1 MVKYNIRLYNKDIL
15 SLKYCC
21 ILLTRFTSPPFM
33 FSKNNLKAYAKAYLI
48 IIICCSIF
56 SSCKPV
62 IYLVYGVKKPKPQEE
77 KSISKVLQSVHIGR
91 YPLVVSTY
99 DGFFSN
105 FTFGSSD
112 INVFDKEGRLII
124 MPETKTAC
132 SYNRVTFL
140 KNLNKHEK
148 FKRYDSVMIDSVSKT
163 WLLPDGEPYVYR
175 RSDTADYT
183 VVIKWCRWMGKKLI
197 KQQVVQGLQAMQQ
210 NTGVRFAVILLNMDI
225 QKLWGEDKL
234 ATIKATKTSIAFADH

>member
-1 MVKYNIRLYNKDIL
+1 MQQGYIKFEVLLHIINKVYI
-15 SLKYCC
+15 S
-21 ILLTRFTSPPFM
+21 SFM
-33 FSKNNLKAYAKAYLI
+33 FSKNNLKAYAKAYLT
-48 IIICCSIF
+48 IIICCSVI
-56 SSCKPV
+56 SSCRPV
-62 IYLVYGVKKPKPQEE
+62 IYLVYGVKKPKPEEE
-77 KSISKVLQSVHIGR
+77 KSISNVLQSVHIGR

-99 DGFFSN
+99 DGFFNN
-105 FTFGSSD
+105 FSFGSSD

-124 MPETKTAC
+124 MPENAC

-140 KNLNKHEK
+140 KNLNKQEK
-148 FKRYDSVMIDSVSKT
+148 FKRSDSAVIDSVSKT
-163 WLLPDGEPYVYR
+163 WLLPNGEPFVYR

-183 VVIKWCRWMGKKLI
+183 VVIKWCRWMGKKLL

-234 ATIKATKTSIAFADH
+234 ATIKTTKTSIAFNDR